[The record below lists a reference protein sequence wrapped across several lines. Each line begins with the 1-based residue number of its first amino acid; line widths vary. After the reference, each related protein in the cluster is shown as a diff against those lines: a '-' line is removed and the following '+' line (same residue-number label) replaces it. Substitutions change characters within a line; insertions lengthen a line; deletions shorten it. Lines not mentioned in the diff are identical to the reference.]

1 MSSVQLKITNPEK
14 HISQPSEI
22 NERYNKEEKTKL
34 AGAAKDFESMLT
46 QMMLKSMTKTSGG
59 MFGGGE
65 NFGGDYFDT
74 IFETEISSYM
84 SKGKGFGIAD
94 QIYKKLTG
102 ETLNPADFNGDLNKI
117 GKKLEL
123 KLDSIGKNLP
133 FLTPTEKSEKR
144 VRTFD
149 QIIDA
154 ASKKYGVDKKLIKSV
169 ILTESAGN
177 SKAVSSA
184 KAKGLMQL
192 MDGTAKDMGVKNSF
206 DPKQNIMGGTKYLSK
221 LIKKY
226 DGDLKLS
233 LAAYNAGPGNV
244 DKHKGIPP
252 FNETKTY
259 VTRVLGYLNYL
270 NG

>member
-46 QMMLKSMTKTSGG
+46 QMMLKSMNKTTGG
-59 MFGGGE
+59 LFGGGE
-65 NFGGDYFDT
+65 GFGGDYFDT
-74 IFETEISSYM
+74 IFESEISSYM

-102 ETLNPADFNGDLNKI
+102 ENLDLAEFNADPNKI
-117 GKKLEL
+117 GEKLEL
-123 KLDSIGKNLP
+123 RLKNIGDQLP
-133 FLTPTEKSEKR
+133 FLTPSEMSEKR
-144 VRTFD
+144 VENFD
-149 QIIDA
+149 AIIDE
-154 ASKKYGVDKKLIKSV
+154 ASKKYGVDTQLIKSV

-177 SKAVSSA
+177 AKAVSSA

-233 LAAYNAGPGNV
+233 LAAYNAGPGAV
-244 DKHKGIPP
+244 DKHNGIPP